1 MKITTYTHFIYET
14 DNIPDHRSRRF
25 GCCPCLMAVR
35 EFIQLQQKKPYLSG
49 NSDTANAKPTTLESN
64 LFCPFIIP
72 CRSMQSKP
80 GMAVLKY
87 LYLIYKGEL
96 T

>member
-1 MKITTYTHFIYET
+1 MKITTHTHFIYET

-64 LFCPFIIP
+64 LFCPA
-72 CRSMQSKP
+72 QNKP
-80 GMAVLKY
+80 ERAVLKY
-87 LYLIYKGEL
+87 PYLIYKGEL